1 MGCIRSQSGYIALL
15 AVLIVG
21 AASLA
26 IASALLLTATDSQR
40 STLVAQQ
47 AAQARSLATACGE
60 EGLQKLY
67 ETPSYTG
74 TTNVGAIGCSFTV
87 TNTGGNN
94 RLVQASATVGT
105 VIRRVSISATIGATN
120 ITVSSWQD
128 VES

>member
-1 MGCIRSQSGYIALL
+1 MRANMGQSGYVALL

-21 AASLA
+21 AASVA

-40 STLVAQQ
+40 STLISQQ
-47 AAQARSLATACGE
+47 SAQARSLATACGE

-74 TTNVGAIGCSFTV
+74 TTNIGAIGCSFTV

-94 RLVQASATVGT
+94 RLIEASATVGS
-105 VIRRVSISATIGATN
+105 VIRRVDINATIGATN
-120 ITVSSWQD
+120 ITVSSWQE
-128 VES
+128 VSS